1 MSEFSLIYTHFK
13 NLTARHPATVVGI
26 GDDSAVST
34 LPPNHQ
40 LVSCVDTL
48 VAGRHFPLS
57 TSPYAIGYKSVVV
70 NLSDIAS
77 MGATPYAILLGLSL
91 PTALANDTTWIKDF
105 TQGIADICGR
115 FGVDLIG
122 GDTTKSDILTISVTA
137 LGFVPNGQAIVR
149 SGAKVGD
156 IVCVSGDIGSASF
169 ALKKV
174 LEGQVLQQ
182 EKQKPFVVSLSNQNG
197 FPTLRQ
203 AQCERKTE
211 AVALQNAPL
220 QETLDL
226 PFPQVELGKKLL
238 SFANSMIDISDG
250 LGQDLGHILTASD
263 VGAVIDLAKLPTHP
277 LLQKLPNAEKWQHQ
291 LNGGDDYQLCF
302 TLSQAKFETF
312 NQCYPNQIFA
322 IGEIVTE
329 KGLQL
334 FYNGEK
340 VDFIIQGF
348 QHF

>member
-13 NLTARHPATVVGI
+13 HLTAQHLSTLLGI
-26 GDDSAVST
+26 GDDGAVST
-34 LPPNHQ
+34 LPPNHE

-57 TSPYAIGYKSVVV
+57 TSAFAIGYKSVAV

-91 PTALANDTTWIKDF
+91 PTDLAKDENWMKQF

-115 FGVDLIG
+115 FKVDLIG

-137 LGFVPNGQAIVR
+137 LGFVPNGQAITR
-149 SGAKVGD
+149 SGANVGD

-169 ALKKV
+169 ALQQILNGEKTD
-174 LEGQVLQQ
+174 LQD
-182 EKQKPFVVSLSNQNG
+182 
-197 FPTLRQ
+197 
-203 AQCERKTE
+203 
-211 AVALQNAPL
+211 
-220 QETLDL
+220 TLDL
-226 PFPQVELGKKLL
+226 PFPQVELGQKLRG
-238 SFANSMIDISDG
+238 FANSMIDISDG

-263 VGAVIDLAKLPTHP
+263 VGAVIDLAKIPAHP
-277 LLQKLPNAEKWQHQ
+277 LLQKLSNVEKWQHQ

-302 TLSQAKFETF
+302 TLSKDNFDKF
-312 NQCYPNQIFA
+312 NQHYPNTIFA
-322 IGEIVTE
+322 IGEIVAE
-329 KGLQL
+329 KGLTL
-334 FYNGEK
+334 IYNEK
-340 VDFIIQGF
+340 QVDFNVQGF